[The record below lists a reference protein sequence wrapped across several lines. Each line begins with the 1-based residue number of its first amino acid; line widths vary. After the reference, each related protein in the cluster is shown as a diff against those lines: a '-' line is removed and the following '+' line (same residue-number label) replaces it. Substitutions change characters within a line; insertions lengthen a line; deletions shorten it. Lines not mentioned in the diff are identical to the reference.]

1 MDVTSVP
8 PPIIVN
14 NTLPQDI
21 AAKAVP
27 NAQAMVPLVQNA
39 VDPAPKTE
47 KFNAARRDKKKLR
60 EICVAAGMDLAGK
73 IEEHLVIKQ
82 DSILLGGAMLA
93 QSDHDVFHLL
103 LIAVD
108 ATCRSNGAGSQ
119 LLQEMLRDPWK
130 CCRDALDGSGKGY
143 RVTTIARGM
152 AAGFITSTVL
162 NAATSQSWP
171 ILFATSVGL
180 ATSATIAVPSLCA
193 SRPHDA
199 EAASGVK
206 EKCDEGDGVHNS
218 WQQRRDGGPGL
229 LLRLLRMP

>member
-1 MDVTSVP
+1 MT
-8 PPIIVN
+8 I
-14 NTLPQDI
+14 Q
-21 AAKAVP
+21 
-27 NAQAMVPLVQNA
+27 
-39 VDPAPKTE
+39 
-47 KFNAARRDKKKLR
+47 FAARRDKKKLR

-152 AAGFITSTVL
+152 AAGFYNKYGFERCDFTE
-162 NAATSQSWP
+162 
-171 ILFATSVGL
+171 L
-180 ATSATIAVPSLCA
+180 ADPF
-193 SRPHDA
+193 
-199 EAASGVK
+199 
-206 EKCDEGDGVHNS
+206 
-218 WQQRRDGGPGL
+218 RDQCGTCHERDDCSPVA
-229 LLRLLRMP
+229 MCFTAP